1 MLHWGKKIRSKNW
14 TLLMSVLYKKT
25 YRLQWITRTWIIN
38 VTLLQKVQIL
48 YRQMIFLLFSALTRP
63 QLSISLVFGSPLKTF
78 WNYWKDSREVCKK
91 LLREKLNKM
100 GMFKLKMKRSPCYV
114 TAVFRYKT
122 CWAIWQFLCVSVWI
136 RQKAMDHKTTWKI
149 PLKY

>member
-48 YRQMIFLLFSALTRP
+48 YRQMIFLLCSALTRP

-91 LLREKLNKM
+91 LLQEKLNKM

-114 TAVFRYKT
+114 TAVFRYKM
-122 CWAIWQFLCVSVWI
+122 CWTIWQFLCVSVWI